1 MQEKKKHY
9 VRPLNIKNGKI
20 EMNYGA
26 GGKASA
32 QLISELFAKYFN
44 NEYLMQGDDGA
55 YLPTPEGH
63 IVMATD
69 SHVVSPIFSP
79 AVISVHY
86 PFMEPLTMFPCA
98 VRNLFT

>member
-44 NEYLMQGDDGA
+44 MNISCKAMTE
-55 YLPTPEGH
+55 H
-63 IVMATD
+63 IFQPLKAT
-69 SHVVSPIFSP
+69 
-79 AVISVHY
+79 
-86 PFMEPLTMFPCA
+86 
-98 VRNLFT
+98 